1 MRRSELLRLLPLLV
15 AAGCFGTVDA
25 TDNVGPLLQIT
36 KPAAT
41 TVAAVV
47 DFAASA
53 FDESGIEIVEFFVDD
68 VRIASDNTQPYETT
82 WDTATSGDGPVI
94 LKVTARDLA
103 GNPAVVSKT
112 VTVRNMPDP
121 G

>member
-1 MRRSELLRLLPLLV
+1 MHRAALLLLLSPLIV
-15 AAGCFGTVDA
+15 TACFGNVD
-25 TDNVGPLLQIT
+25 DSDRLEPILQIT
-36 KPAAT
+36 KPAGN

-53 FDESGIEIVEFFVDD
+53 FDESGVEIVEFFVDD
-68 VRIASDNTQPYETT
+68 VRIASDNTLPYETT

-103 GNPAVVSKT
+103 GNLAVVTKT
-112 VTVRNMPDP
+112 VTVRNVPDP
-121 G
+121 S